1 MKSNKFYR
9 LLWPLVLPAAL
20 GAADLPHRVFV
31 PPSAALSLDWV
42 LGEVLTNNATLKGAG
57 ANWRALRERVPQER
71 AWDDPRAG
79 VDFKVAR
86 FVDIPA
92 DGMVDQTLS
101 VEQTIPLAGKNKL
114 RAHAATAEASA
125 GGEAYR
131 QRQLDVLARAQAS
144 YYRLANAYGQWEIN
158 RRSSSFLEQI
168 VQSARHKLESGQET
182 QGTVLTAETDLASL
196 DESAFDFERQVADEE
211 ALLNTLMN
219 HPADAPL
226 GRPAPPPF
234 AEVDLS
240 FDRVEAAALAHRPEL
255 LAASKKIEAARAR
268 LEASRRNWIPE
279 PSLRLAADRYNGTSQ
294 GVDDVMAGVSFNLP
308 WFQHE
313 KYAAATRENREVLS
327 GARYELDA
335 LRTETAQM
343 VREQLTKIQTFRH
356 HYQLFRDKVAPLA
369 RQSIEA
375 SRISY
380 ESGQAGLTQV
390 LAARK
395 NAQESESM
403 LLQHLTDYQIALAEL
418 TSLAGAPLAAMTNTP
433 TSNRQENP

>member
-1 MKSNKFYR
+1 MKTKSFCR
-9 LLWPLVLPAAL
+9 LLLLLVLPVAL
-20 GAADLPHRVFV
+20 AAADLPHHVFV

-42 LGEVLTNNATLKGAG
+42 LGEVQTNNPALKGAG

-71 AWDDPRAG
+71 AWADPRAG
-79 VDFKVAR
+79 LDVKVAR
-86 FVDIPA
+86 FVDVPA
-92 DGMVDQTLS
+92 DSFSDQTLF
-101 VEQTIPLAGKNKL
+101 VEQTIPVAGKNRL

-125 GGEAYR
+125 GGDAYR
-131 QRQLDVLARAQAS
+131 QRQLDLFARAQAS

-158 RRSSSFLEQI
+158 RRSAGILEQI
-168 VQSARHKLESGQET
+168 VEAARHKLESGQET
-182 QGTVLTAETDLASL
+182 QGAVLTAETEQANLE
-196 DESAFDFERQVADEE
+196 ESAFDFERQVADEE

-226 GRPAPPPF
+226 GRPKPPVF
-234 AEVDLS
+234 AEVDLP
-240 FDRVEAAALAHRPEL
+240 FDQVEAAALAHRPEL
-255 LAASKKIEAARAR
+255 LAASKKIEAARSR

-279 PSLRLAADRYNGTSQ
+279 PSLRLTADRYNGASQ
-294 GVDDVMAGVSFNLP
+294 AVDDVMASVAFDLP

-313 KYAAATRENREVLS
+313 KYAAATRENREILS

-356 HYQLFRDKVAPLA
+356 HYELFRDKVAPLA

-380 ESGQAGLTQV
+380 EAGQAGLTQV

-395 NAQESESM
+395 NALESESM
-403 LLQHLTDYQIALAEL
+403 LLQHLTDYEIAVAEL
-418 TSLAGAPLAAMTNTP
+418 TSLAGASLAMMTNTP
-433 TSNRQENP
+433 ISTQQVKP

>member
-1 MKSNKFYR
+1 MKSNYFYR
-9 LLWPLVLPAAL
+9 LLLPLVLPAAL
-20 GAADLPHRVFV
+20 GAADLPHHVFV
-31 PPSAALSLDWV
+31 PPSDTLSLDWV
-42 LGEVLTNNATLKGAG
+42 LGEVQTNNPTLKGAG

-92 DGMVDQTLS
+92 DGMIDQTLFA
-101 VEQTIPLAGKNKL
+101 EQTIPLAGKNKL

-125 GGEAYR
+125 GGDAYR
-131 QRQLDVLARAQAS
+131 QRQLDLLASARVS

-158 RRSSSFLEQI
+158 RRSSSFLEKI
-168 VQSARHKLESGQET
+168 VQAAQHRLESGQET
-182 QGTVLTAETDLASL
+182 QGAVLTAETDLANL
-196 DESAFDFERQVADEE
+196 DESAVDFEHQVADEE

-226 GRPAPPPF
+226 GRPAPPAF
-234 AEVDLS
+234 AEVDLP
-240 FDRVEAAALAHRPEL
+240 FDQVEAAALAHRPEL

-279 PSLRLAADRYNGTSQ
+279 PSLRLTADRYNGASQ
-294 GVDDVMAGVSFNLP
+294 AVDDVMAGVAFNLP
-308 WFQHE
+308 WFQRE
-313 KYAAATRENREVLS
+313 KYAAATRENREMLS

-335 LRTETAQM
+335 LRTETVRM

-356 HYQLFRDKVAPLA
+356 HYELIRDKVAPLA

-380 ESGQAGLTQV
+380 EAGQAGLTQV

-395 NAQESESM
+395 NALESESM
-403 LLQHLTDYQIALAEL
+403 LLQHLTDYQIALAEI
-418 TSLAGAPLAAMTNTP
+418 TAVAGAPLAMMTNAS
-433 TSNRQENP
+433 TSNQLVNP

>member
-1 MKSNKFYR
+1 
-9 LLWPLVLPAAL
+9 LVLPAAL
-20 GAADLPHRVFV
+20 GAADLPHHVFV

-42 LGEVLTNNATLKGAG
+42 LDEVLTNNPSLKGAG
-57 ANWRALRERVPQER
+57 AHWRALRERVPQQG

-86 FVDIPA
+86 FVDVPA
-92 DGMVDQTLS
+92 DSFSDQTLF

-114 RAHAATAEASA
+114 RARAATAEASA

-131 QRQLDVLARAQAS
+131 QRQLDLLAGAQTS

-158 RRSSSFLEQI
+158 RRSASFLEQI
-168 VQSARHKLESGQET
+168 VQTARHKLESGQET
-182 QGTVLTAETDLASL
+182 QGAVLTAETELANL
-196 DESAFDFERQVADEE
+196 DESAFDFERQVADEQ
-211 ALLNTLMN
+211 ALLNMLMN
-219 HPADAPL
+219 HPPDAPL
-226 GRPAPPPF
+226 GRPAPPLF
-234 AEVDLS
+234 AEADLP

-255 LAASKKIEAARAR
+255 LAASKQIDAARAR

-279 PSLRLAADRYNGTSQ
+279 PSVRLAADRYNGASQ
-294 GVDDVMAGVSFNLP
+294 AVDDVMAGVSFNLP

-313 KYAAATRENREVLS
+313 KYAAATRENRELLS

-343 VREQLTKIQTFRH
+343 VRAQLTKIQTFRH
-356 HYQLFRDKVAPLA
+356 HYELFRDKVAPLA

-380 ESGQAGLTQV
+380 ESGQAVLTQV
-390 LAARK
+390 LAAQK
-395 NAQESESM
+395 NAQASESM
-403 LLQHLTDYQIALAEL
+403 LLQHLTDYKIALADL
-418 TSLAGAPLAAMTNTP
+418 TSLAGAPLPAMTNNP
-433 TSNRQENP
+433 TSIPPENP